1 LVELLLQVQDLV
13 SAERALL
20 LVFYELL
27 QLRNVLGVLLREI
40 FDHLLVLLLL
50 GLEVL
55 NVV

>member
-27 QLRNVLGVLLREI
+27 QLRNVLGVLLREV